1 MVYESIFISFIFVSK
16 IKIKIIKF
24 ISENDER
31 IYKKNSA
38 DGNYEVR
45 FKSNT
50 LLSYNGELF
59 WLPPAIYQSS
69 CQIDVTYFPFD
80 QQRCVMKFGSWTFN
94 GDQVYLGLINDRY
107 SVDLSDYWKSGTW
120 DIVDVPAY
128 INVYNNSKYGKPT
141 ETDISFYITLR
152 RKTLF
157 YTVNLILPT
166 VLISFLCILVFYLP
180 SEAGK
185 SLSLSFSISN

>member
-1 MVYESIFISFIFVSK
+1 M
-16 IKIKIIKF
+16 
-24 ISENDER
+24 
-31 IYKKNSA
+31 
-38 DGNYEVR
+38 R

-50 LLSYNGELF
+50 LLYPAGTIT
-59 WLPPAIYQSS
+59 WLPPAIFQSS

-80 QQRCVMKFGSWTFN
+80 QQKCVMKFGSWTYN
-94 GDQVYLGLINDRY
+94 GDQVSLGMLYNKFHADMT
-107 SVDLSDYWKSGTW
+107 DYVRSGTW
-120 DIVDVPAY
+120 DIVDVPAVV
-128 INVYNNSKYGKPT
+128 NVLNNTKFGKPT
-141 ETDISFYITLR
+141 ETDISFFITIR

-185 SLSLSFSISN
+185 

>member
-1 MVYESIFISFIFVSK
+1 
-16 IKIKIIKF
+16 
-24 ISENDER
+24 
-31 IYKKNSA
+31 
-38 DGNYEVR
+38 
-45 FKSNT
+45 
-50 LLSYNGELF
+50 
-59 WLPPAIYQSS
+59 
-69 CQIDVTYFPFD
+69 
-80 QQRCVMKFGSWTFN
+80 MKFGSWTFN

-166 VLISFLCILVFYLP
+166 VLISFLSILVFYLP

-185 SLSLSFSISN
+185 FIFILSFTSFFSIFFRCYPKWSFVHLLFDANHHH